1 MRKQITW
8 ILIAVLAM
16 MVVAACGGGDKK
28 EEAAAQPATTEAAS
42 VEVAASPASD
52 AANGGKIYATACV
65 ACHGP
70 DAKGVTGLGK
80 DLTTSEWVGQ
90 QSDAD
95 LIEFIKKGRDAS
107 DSLNTTGVAMPPKG
121 GNPAMSEQEI
131 ADIVA
136 YVRSIH
142 Q

>member
-8 ILIAVLAM
+8 ILIAMLA
-16 MVVAACGGGDKK
+16 VTLLTACGGGDKK
-28 EEAAAQPATTEAAS
+28 EEAAAEPAAVAAAPA
-42 VEVAASPASD
+42 EVAAAPAGD
-52 AANGGKIYATACV
+52 AANGGKIYSTACV

-90 QSDAD
+90 QSDAQ
-95 LIEFIKKGRDAS
+95 LVEFIKRGRDAG
-107 DSLNTTGVAMPPKG
+107 DALNTTGVAMPPKG

-136 YVRSIH
+136 YIRSIH
-142 Q
+142 E